1 MFISRYPLHI
11 QVHQMTFLRARALKS
26 YWKQNKNTWKL
37 NAILG
42 TLVSGGVA
50 TILHWDGKI
59 DSLSSDFA
67 AQAAADRSLAAADR
81 SFAMANSQAC
91 LNQFNALLQLHGV
104 PPIPVIPPPVIPP
117 PVIPPPVITSQT
129 SSSSIPAK
137 ASEGFFGALLQRF
150 S

>member
-1 MFISRYPLHI
+1 
-11 QVHQMTFLRARALKS
+11 MTFLRARALKS

-91 LNQFNALLQLHGV
+91 MNQFNALLQLHGV
-104 PPIPVIPPPVIPP
+104 PPI

>member
-1 MFISRYPLHI
+1 MA
-11 QVHQMTFLRARALKS
+11 FLRARALKS
-26 YWKQNKNTWKL
+26 NWKLNKNTWKL
-37 NAILG
+37 NVILG
-42 TLVSGGVA
+42 MGAALVSGGVA

-117 PVIPPPVITSQT
+117 PVITSQT

>member
-1 MFISRYPLHI
+1 
-11 QVHQMTFLRARALKS
+11 MTFLRARALKS

-67 AQAAADRSLAAADR
+67 AQAAADRS
-81 SFAMANSQAC
+81 FAMANSQAC
-91 LNQFNALLQLHGV
+91 MNQFNALLQLHGV
-104 PPIPVIPPPVIPP
+104 PPI